1 MENKMRVALRP
12 YISLMRVNHY
22 IKNLFMLPG
31 VALALTFE
39 YQSNYRVITYDIL
52 FNIILTF
59 TALCL
64 VSSANYIINE
74 WLDRNF
80 DQKHPM
86 KKHRVASWYQFHA
99 RNVYSFYV
107 VVVIA
112 AGIITY
118 QLNSAIQLY
127 LSGLLFMGILYNV
140 KPFRLKDRHYLDVI
154 SESVNNPIRLAI
166 GWHCLQPDKVIPV
179 SAFISY
185 WGVGIFL
192 MSLKRYSEMKIVDDK
207 ELLVSY
213 RVAFARWTP
222 DKLMTF
228 SSVGST
234 IAAFFGG
241 ILLVR
246 HRLEYI
252 LMFPV
257 LAIIFVQYLSMSL
270 RLDPASYA
278 PEKLMRQ
285 RKFAYSTLLIIGV
298 FILTTFFD
306 IPLLHQ
312 IVGT

>member
-118 QLNSAIQLY
+118 QLNSAIQ
-127 LSGLLFMGILYNV
+127 
-140 KPFRLKDRHYLDVI
+140 RVI
-154 SESVNNPIRLAI
+154 
-166 GWHCLQPDKVIPV
+166 G
-179 SAFISY
+179 
-185 WGVGIFL
+185 
-192 MSLKRYSEMKIVDDK
+192 
-207 ELLVSY
+207 
-213 RVAFARWTP
+213 
-222 DKLMTF
+222 
-228 SSVGST
+228 
-234 IAAFFGG
+234 
-241 ILLVR
+241 
-246 HRLEYI
+246 
-252 LMFPV
+252 
-257 LAIIFVQYLSMSL
+257 
-270 RLDPASYA
+270 
-278 PEKLMRQ
+278 
-285 RKFAYSTLLIIGV
+285 
-298 FILTTFFD
+298 
-306 IPLLHQ
+306 
-312 IVGT
+312 